1 MRRVAMKRGVLAITA
16 AGLALLSLG
25 SALAR
30 PFTPAMSCAA
40 AAGIVAA
47 NGAIVLS
54 TSQTTYD
61 RFVHD
66 RRFCAYG
73 ESVEAAFVPTRET
86 PSCLIG
92 YTCRSQEYEPFFRR

>member
-1 MRRVAMKRGVLAITA
+1 MRRVVLAFTA
-16 AGLALLSLG
+16 AGLTVLSLG
-25 SALAR
+25 SAIAR
-30 PFTPAMSCAA
+30 PFTPSMSCSA
-40 AAGIVAA
+40 AAGIVEA

-73 ESVEAAFVPTRET
+73 ESVVAAFVPTRET

>member
-1 MRRVAMKRGVLAITA
+1 MKRFAIALAA
-16 AGLALLSLG
+16 AAFALP
-25 SALAR
+25 ALDAASAR
-30 PFTPAMSCAA
+30 PFTPAMSCGA

-54 TSQTTYD
+54 TSPTTYD

-73 ESVEAAFVPTRET
+73 ESIEAAYVPTRET
-86 PSCLIG
+86 NACLIG
-92 YTCRSQEYEPFFRR
+92 YTCKSRDLDLFFRR